1 MQKPDSFVWSIKSK
15 VAPYESRVETGWIE
29 WAWCSCSAACDLA
42 PRDIA
47 MLSPNCHQSFL
58 TAICSTYW
66 LGKPGFGEY
75 PEIRLLEYTVVLLDP
90 SIREDSRDIGNQ
102 SRSMTQLILKTT
114 QHLAWTVEAS
124 NEFPYISFLTAN
136 TTSMTGTYRCSP
148 NPSYSTQSNSRAEPE
163 LDTRA
168 IYLFWVKN
176 RYSQDVYFGNVA
188 Q

>member
-1 MQKPDSFVWSIKSK
+1 MSEF
-15 VAPYESRVETGWIE
+15 G
-29 WAWCSCSAACDLA
+29 ACDLA

-47 MLSPNCHQSFL
+47 MFHQSFL

-66 LGKPGFGEY
+66 LGKPGFGED

-124 NEFPYISFLTAN
+124 NEFSYIPKNPKHQFYFYIRDFL
-136 TTSMTGTYRCSP
+136 
-148 NPSYSTQSNSRAEPE
+148 E
-163 LDTRA
+163 
-168 IYLFWVKN
+168 
-176 RYSQDVYFGNVA
+176 
-188 Q
+188 

>member
-1 MQKPDSFVWSIKSK
+1 M
-15 VAPYESRVETGWIE
+15 
-29 WAWCSCSAACDLA
+29 A

-66 LGKPGFGEY
+66 LGKPGFGED

-102 SRSMTQLILKTT
+102 SRSMTQLILKIT

-124 NEFPYISFLTAN
+124 NEFSYIPFLREKKV
-136 TTSMTGTYRCSP
+136 Y
-148 NPSYSTQSNSRAEPE
+148 
-163 LDTRA
+163 TR
-168 IYLFWVKN
+168 IH
-176 RYSQDVYFGNVA
+176 
-188 Q
+188 